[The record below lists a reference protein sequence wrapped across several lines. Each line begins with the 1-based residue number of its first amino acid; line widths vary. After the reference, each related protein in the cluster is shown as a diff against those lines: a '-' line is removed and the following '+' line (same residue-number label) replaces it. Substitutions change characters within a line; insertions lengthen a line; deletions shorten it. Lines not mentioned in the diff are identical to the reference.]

1 MKKLKELDLYE
12 QSIQKLNFCLYHI
25 ENLKKKE
32 ELDLNDQIM
41 INLLLNVYKS
51 VMEYSIQR
59 IKKHNNV
66 SKNKKPYI
74 PNKKE
79 MKSIETFYNLLNERF
94 GVNDNRGR
102 EIFDSLFYTET
113 YNEFNKMQNNEK
125 HSMINVQFKNITKG
139 IGYTEQKGVIIKDV
153 SISGHED
160 NVDTLI
166 MPNSRKI
173 DFSKVKDYS
182 YKEEI
187 YFEYNNREVFEFLD
201 DVYQMVNNF
210 VIDIREY
217 IDKRDL

>member
-1 MKKLKELDLYE
+1 
-12 QSIQKLNFCLYHI
+12 
-25 ENLKKKE
+25 
-32 ELDLNDQIM
+32 
-41 INLLLNVYKS
+41 NVYKS

>member
-1 MKKLKELDLYE
+1 M
-12 QSIQKLNFCLYHI
+12 
-25 ENLKKKE
+25 
-32 ELDLNDQIM
+32 
-41 INLLLNVYKS
+41 
-51 VMEYSIQR
+51 
-59 IKKHNNV
+59 
-66 SKNKKPYI
+66 
-74 PNKKE
+74 
-79 MKSIETFYNLLNERF
+79 
-94 GVNDNRGR
+94 
-102 EIFDSLFYTET
+102 
-113 YNEFNKMQNNEK
+113 
-125 HSMINVQFKNITKG
+125 
-139 IGYTEQKGVIIKDV
+139 